1 MALDNEKRIKKEA
14 QDTARVVEDAFRNIS
29 SKIGDYFEEALSRG
43 EDVAKN
49 MVKDAQSGL
58 NNLSKISKDL
68 ASSNEKA
75 SNGLLK
81 QRDITRQ
88 IQERNSKLAAIKTA
102 IEIAEVNGVKNASKL
117 KKEYD
122 KIIEQNKEYEKE
134 LKKQLSYSQNINKS
148 IGLSGAGLSAA
159 SKLASKL
166 GLSGL
171 DDVFEDARQSA
182 VEQAKAL
189 GVSETNTLGIV
200 GKFKVLGAAT
210 KSLGKGLLQAF
221 NDPLIYVNLISKSF
235 TYLKTIAFSFKDD
248 VADAGRN
255 FIAIG
260 SQANNLVQSFRDI
273 ASSSGGLFYNSKE
286 IQKAF
291 TDLNNETGTF
301 ASVSEKNLKTYVDLT
316 SYLGLSGEEASKL
329 YRISQ
334 LNGTEFENITKDVAV
349 QTGLY
354 NSRNKSAINESKV
367 LKNITSSSASIRVN
381 LKGSTTELTKAAI
394 EAAKMGASL
403 DQIQKA
409 AENTLNFEENIAD
422 EIQSELLLN
431 TDLNLEQL
439 RYAALT
445 GDVTTQTK
453 EMQRLITENKDKIKG
468 NVIAQ
473 DQFAKTLG
481 LSREELLQMQE
492 SMELQNKLGKDQAS
506 IEKAIAY
513 EMEKGVSREEAIAAF
528 KTKGID
534 DTLKQQ
540 KAAQE
545 LNRTYEQAKE
555 SIANAFAPLAKTLF
569 SPENMDKFAKAI
581 TGIADVLSKYV
592 IPNLDKI
599 LAGFIAFKAFQI
611 GMAAKKLFGRDG
623 SSLGKSL
630 YVTVSGGGDLGDS
643 GSSSSSGS
651 LGKGAKPASLAK
663 QAKTLFKNPKAYM
676 RALKMGGTGLKIA
689 KGLAGGVGSLLG
701 GAALD
706 YATENQ
712 MEKAQELEQSGQL
725 EAAKKAR
732 NVGKATDIGS
742 LALTGAGIGGTIGA
756 FFGGIGAV
764 PGAAIG
770 GALGAGYGAYK
781 NFFADAEEA
790 DDFIIRPG
798 SKQII
803 KANKGDVIMGG
814 TNLGG
819 GSDEV
824 TALLKELVAAVK
836 AGGNVY
842 LDATKVGTAMNVGTY
857 RVQ

>member
-14 QDTARVVEDAFRNIS
+14 QETARVVEDAFRNIS
-29 SKIGDYFEEALSRG
+29 SKIGDYFEEALSKG
-43 EDVAKN
+43 EDVAKS

-68 ASSNEKA
+68 ASANEKA
-75 SNGLLK
+75 ANGLLK
-81 QRDITRQ
+81 QRDVTRQ
-88 IQERNSKLAAIKTA
+88 IQERNAKLAALKTS
-102 IEIAEVNGVKNASKL
+102 ILIAEAGGVKNVGKL

-122 KIIEQNKEYEKE
+122 KILEQNAEYEKA
-134 LKKQLSYSQNINKS
+134 LKTQLSYSQNINKS

-182 VEQAKAL
+182 VDQAKAL

-248 VADAGRN
+248 VADLGRN
-255 FIAIG
+255 FISVG
-260 SQANNLVQSFRDI
+260 SQANDLVQSFRDI
-273 ASSSGGLFYNSKE
+273 SSSSGGLFYNSKE
-286 IQKAF
+286 LQKAF

-301 ASVSEKNLKTYVDLT
+301 ASISEKNLKTYVDLT

-329 YRISQ
+329 YNISQ
-334 LNGTEFENITKDVAV
+334 LNGTEFENITKEVAV

-354 NSRNKSAINESKV
+354 NVRNKAAVNESKV

-381 LKGSTTELTKAAI
+381 LKGSTTELIKAAT

-431 TDLNLEQL
+431 TELNLEQL

-492 SMELQNKLGKDQAS
+492 SMDLQTKLGKDQVP
-506 IEKAIAY
+506 IEKAINY
-513 EMEKGVSREEAIAAF
+513 EIQKGLSREEAIAAI
-528 KTKGID
+528 KTKGVD

-555 SIANAFAPLAKTLF
+555 SIANAFAPLAKSIF
-569 SPENMDKFAKAI
+569 SPENMAKFAKAI

-611 GMAAKKLFGRDG
+611 GMAASKKLFGRDG
-623 SSLGKSL
+623 SSSGKSL
-630 YVTVSGGGDLGDS
+630 YVTVSGGGDLGES
-643 GSSSSSGS
+643 GPSGP
-651 LGKGAKPASLAK
+651 LGKASIGK
-663 QAKTLFKNPKAYM
+663 QAKTLLKNPKAYM
-676 RALKMGGTGLKIA
+676 RALRMGGTGLKIA
-689 KGLAGGVGSLLG
+689 KGLAGGAGSLLG
-701 GAALD
+701 GLALD

-732 NVGKATDIGS
+732 NIGKATDIGS
-742 LALTGAGIGGTIGA
+742 SALTGAGIGGSIGA
-756 FFGGIGAV
+756 LFGGVGAV

-824 TALLKELVAAVK
+824 TALLRELVMAVK

>member
-58 NNLSKISKDL
+58 NGLSKISKDL

-122 KIIEQNKEYEKE
+122 KIIEQNKEYEKK

-273 ASSSGGLFYNSKE
+273 ASSSGGLYYNSKE

-354 NSRNKSAINESKV
+354 NVRNKAAVNENKV

-409 AENTLNFEENIAD
+409 AENTLNFEESIAD

-513 EMEKGVSREEAIAAF
+513 EMEKGVSREEAIANSV
-528 KTKGID
+528 G
-534 DTLKQQ
+534 
-540 KAAQE
+540 
-545 LNRTYEQAKE
+545 
-555 SIANAFAPLAKTLF
+555 
-569 SPENMDKFAKAI
+569 
-581 TGIADVLSKYV
+581 
-592 IPNLDKI
+592 
-599 LAGFIAFKAFQI
+599 
-611 GMAAKKLFGRDG
+611 DG
-623 SSLGKSL
+623 SGVKG
-630 YVTVSGGGDLGDS
+630 YDKVMGPMRRRKM
-643 GSSSSSGS
+643 
-651 LGKGAKPASLAK
+651 LGKGC
-663 QAKTLFKNPKAYM
+663 F
-676 RALKMGGTGLKIA
+676 
-689 KGLAGGVGSLLG
+689 
-701 GAALD
+701 
-706 YATENQ
+706 
-712 MEKAQELEQSGQL
+712 
-725 EAAKKAR
+725 
-732 NVGKATDIGS
+732 
-742 LALTGAGIGGTIGA
+742 
-756 FFGGIGAV
+756 
-764 PGAAIG
+764 PGARKRWSNG
-770 GALGAGYGAYK
+770 
-781 NFFADAEEA
+781 
-790 DDFIIRPG
+790 
-798 SKQII
+798 
-803 KANKGDVIMGG
+803 
-814 TNLGG
+814 
-819 GSDEV
+819 
-824 TALLKELVAAVK
+824 
-836 AGGNVY
+836 
-842 LDATKVGTAMNVGTY
+842 
-857 RVQ
+857 

>member
-43 EDVAKN
+43 EDVAKS

-75 SNGLLK
+75 ANGLLK

-102 IEIAEVNGVKNASKL
+102 IEIAEVNGVKNAGKL

-122 KIIEQNKEYEKE
+122 KILEQNKEYEKE

-148 IGLSGAGLSAA
+148 IGLSGAGISAA

-189 GVSETNTLGIV
+189 GVSETNTLGII
-200 GKFKVLGAAT
+200 GKFKVLGTAT

-235 TYLKTIAFSFKDD
+235 TYLKTIAFSFKED
-248 VADAGRN
+248 VADLGRN
-255 FIAIG
+255 FISIG
-260 SQANNLVQSFRDI
+260 SQANDLVQSFRDI
-273 ASSSGGLFYNSKE
+273 SSSSGGLFYNSKE

-291 TDLNNETGTF
+291 IDLNNETGTF

-329 YRISQ
+329 YKISQ

-354 NSRNKSAINESKV
+354 NVRNKAAVNESKV

-409 AENTLNFEENIAD
+409 AENTLNFEESIAD
-422 EIQSELLLN
+422 EMQSELLLN

-555 SIANAFAPLAKTLF
+555 SIANAFAPLAKSLF
-569 SPENMDKFAKAI
+569 SPENMAKFAKI
-581 TGIADVLSKYV
+581 VTGLADGLAKYV

-599 LAGFIAFKAFQI
+599 LAGFVAFKVAMF
-611 GMAAKKLFGRDG
+611 AKNIMKPDG
-623 SSLGKSL
+623 SVLKPLHVVVAGGGSGLGDADSSGPLGK
-630 YVTVSGGGDLGDS
+630 
-643 GSSSSSGS
+643 
-651 LGKGAKPASLAK
+651 ASIGK

-689 KGLAGGVGSLLG
+689 KGLAGGAGSLLG

-732 NVGKATDIGS
+732 NIGKATDIGS
-742 LALTGAGIGGTIGA
+742 SALTGAGIGGSIGA
-756 FFGGIGAV
+756 LFGGIGAV

-819 GSDEV
+819 GSEEV
-824 TALLKELVAAVK
+824 TALLRELVAAVK

>member
-273 ASSSGGLFYNSKE
+273 ASSSGGLYYNSKE

-354 NSRNKSAINESKV
+354 NVRNKAAVNENKV

-409 AENTLNFEENIAD
+409 AENTLNFEESIAD

-545 LNRTYEQAKE
+545 LNKTYEQAKE
-555 SIANAFAPLAKTLF
+555 SIANAFAPLAKSLF
-569 SPENMDKFAKAI
+569 SPENMDKFAKI
-581 TGIADVLSKYV
+581 VTGLADGLAKYV

-599 LAGFIAFKAFQI
+599 LAGFVAFKVAMF
-611 GMAAKKLFGRDG
+611 AKNIMKPDG
-623 SSLGKSL
+623 SALKPL
-630 YVTVSGGGDLGDS
+630 HVIVAGGGGGLGDTDLS
-643 GSSSSSGS
+643 GSSGS

-725 EAAKKAR
+725 EAAAKAR

-742 LALTGAGIGGTIGA
+742 SALTGAGIGGTIGA

-819 GSDEV
+819 GSEEV
-824 TALLKELVAAVK
+824 TALLRELVAAVK

>member
-43 EDVAKN
+43 EDVAKS

-75 SNGLLK
+75 ANGLLK

-102 IEIAEVNGVKNASKL
+102 IEIAEVNGVKNAGKL
-117 KKEYD
+117 KKQYD
-122 KIIEQNKEYEKE
+122 KILEQNKEYEKE

-148 IGLSGAGLSAA
+148 IGLSGAGISAA

-189 GVSETNTLGIV
+189 GVSETNTLGII
-200 GKFKVLGAAT
+200 GKFKVLGTAT

-235 TYLKTIAFSFKDD
+235 TYLKTIAFSFKED
-248 VADAGRN
+248 VADLGRN

-260 SQANNLVQSFRDI
+260 SQANDLVQSFRDI
-273 ASSSGGLFYNSKE
+273 SSSSGGLFYNSKE

-291 TDLNNETGTF
+291 IDLNNETGTF

-329 YRISQ
+329 YKISQ

-354 NSRNKSAINESKV
+354 NVRNKAAVNESKV

-409 AENTLNFEENIAD
+409 AENTLNFEESIAD
-422 EIQSELLLN
+422 EMQSELLLN

-555 SIANAFAPLAKTLF
+555 SIANAFAPLAKSLF
-569 SPENMDKFAKAI
+569 SPENMAKFAKI
-581 TGIADVLSKYV
+581 VTGLADGLAKYV

-599 LAGFIAFKAFQI
+599 LAGFVAFKVAMF
-611 GMAAKKLFGRDG
+611 AKNIMKPDG
-623 SSLGKSL
+623 SALKPLHVVVAGGGSGLGDIDSSGPLGK
-630 YVTVSGGGDLGDS
+630 
-643 GSSSSSGS
+643 
-651 LGKGAKPASLAK
+651 ASIGK

-689 KGLAGGVGSLLG
+689 KGLAGGAGSLLG

-706 YATENQ
+706 YATGNQ

-732 NVGKATDIGS
+732 NIGKATDIGS
-742 LALTGAGIGGTIGA
+742 SALTGAGIGGSIGA
-756 FFGGIGAV
+756 LFGGIGAV

-770 GALGAGYGAYK
+770 GVLGAGYGAYK

-819 GSDEV
+819 GSEEV
-824 TALLKELVAAVK
+824 TALLRELVAAVK